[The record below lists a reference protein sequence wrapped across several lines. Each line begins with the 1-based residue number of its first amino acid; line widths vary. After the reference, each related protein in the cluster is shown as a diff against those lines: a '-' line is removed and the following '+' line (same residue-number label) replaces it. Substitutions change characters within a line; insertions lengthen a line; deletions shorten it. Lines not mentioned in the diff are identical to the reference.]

1 MQRRPTRTV
10 GGRAARRPRSSGAQ
24 RWWNGCRIPRKASP
38 GRRRPIGEIGTTLL
52 IFCGKSPQPG
62 QPETVARV
70 LSKRRAPPWRSH
82 PKARSSTGIGM
93 SRKQATILIDGEPT
107 RPLQETVPCR
117 PRDLATSTGT
127 ISTIS
132 CGTVRRGRPSSW
144 SQSKPNQR
152 FSRRLGV
159 RQGHTA
165 TAPMMRGC
173 VRLQSDGYDVEPR
186 PHAR

>member
-1 MQRRPTRTV
+1 VAHRGGGMGAAFPQGVART
-10 GGRAARRPRSSGAQ
+10 AQ
-24 RWWNGCRIPRKASP
+24 TDRGNWDNFAKI
-38 GRRRPIGEIGTTLL
+38 
-52 IFCGKSPQPG
+52 IFCGKSPRPG

-159 RQGHTA
+159 GQGHTA